1 MALNIGKKMVYLL
14 ALSSFT
20 LATWGI
26 ALFFTPVVTPI
37 MFSGRSVGGTGPF
50 LLGGVALL
58 TVNQET
64 YQRYAKMEAWFKDA
78 KDGSPS
84 PIGIAV
90 NRYQSGR
97 EKMQKLES
105 QVVATEKYYFDE
117 LEYLKN
123 KASEKEPAKNI
134 TLKNG
139 QPVRLTAKYVPLQFE
154 ELKDIDG
161 NTFENLNALGKKID
175 DLDNE
180 IRAMQKV
187 LDDTSKENKKLVD
200 IQADHLQKDADGK
213 TVLGPDGKPIIL
225 VKGLQTKIEEEKA
238 KRQRFAEEFDAIEQA
253 YVNLTLEHFDLTK
266 RRSELDIR
274 FNELRNR
281 GLVTLP

>member
-26 ALFFTPVVTPI
+26 SLFSNPVLTPVIGADGKPKDG
-37 MFSGRSVGGTGPF
+37 SW
-50 LLGGVALL
+50 
-58 TVNQET
+58 QEID
-64 YQRYAKMEAWFKDA
+64 QRKAKIEAWFKDA

-105 QVVATEKYYFDE
+105 QVVVTEKYYFDQ
-117 LEYLKN
+117 LEFLKN

-134 TLKNG
+134 TLKDG
-139 QPVRLTAKYVPLQFE
+139 QPVRLTAKFIPLQFE
-154 ELKDIDG
+154 ELKDRDG
-161 NTFENLNALGKKID
+161 NSFENLNALGKKID

-187 LDDTSKENKKLVD
+187 LDDTSKENKRLVD
-200 IQADHLQKDADGK
+200 IQADHFQKDADGK
-213 TVLGPDGKPIIL
+213 TVLGPDGKPVVL
-225 VKGLQTKIEEEKA
+225 VKGLQTIIEDEKL
-238 KRQRFAEEFDAIEQA
+238 KRKKFAEEFDAVEQA
-253 YVNLTLEHFDLTK
+253 YVNLTLEHFDLMK

-274 FNELRNR
+274 FNELRNS

>member
-26 ALFFTPVVTPI
+26 SLFSNPLLTPVI
-37 MFSGRSVGGTGPF
+37 GPD
-50 LLGGVALL
+50 GKPKEGSW
-58 TVNQET
+58 QEID
-64 YQRYAKMEAWFKDA
+64 QRKAKIETWFKDA

-105 QVVATEKYYFDE
+105 QVAVTEKYYFE
-117 LEYLKN
+117 QLEFLKS

-134 TLKNG
+134 TLKDG
-139 QPVRLTAKYVPLQFE
+139 QPVRLTAKFIPLQFE
-154 ELKDIDG
+154 ELKDRDG
-161 NTFENLNALGKKID
+161 NSFENLIALGKKID

-200 IQADHLQKDADGK
+200 IQADHIQKDADGK

-225 VKGLQTKIEEEKA
+225 VKGLQTMIEEEKA

-253 YVNLTLEHFDLTK
+253 YVNLTIEHFDLAK

-274 FNELRNR
+274 FNELRNS
-281 GLVTLP
+281 GLATLP

>member
-26 ALFFTPVVTPI
+26 ALFSNPVLTPVIGADGKPKDG
-37 MFSGRSVGGTGPF
+37 SW
-50 LLGGVALL
+50 
-58 TVNQET
+58 QEID
-64 YQRYAKMEAWFKDA
+64 QRKAKMEAWFKDA

-84 PIGIAV
+84 PVGIAV

-139 QPVRLTAKYVPLQFE
+139 QAVRLTAKYVPLQFE

>member
-26 ALFFTPVVTPI
+26 ALFSNPVLTPVIGADGKPKDG
-37 MFSGRSVGGTGPF
+37 SW
-50 LLGGVALL
+50 
-58 TVNQET
+58 QEID
-64 YQRYAKMEAWFKDA
+64 QRKAKMEAWFKDA

>member
-26 ALFFTPVVTPI
+26 ALFSNPVLTPVIGADGKPKDG
-37 MFSGRSVGGTGPF
+37 SW
-50 LLGGVALL
+50 
-58 TVNQET
+58 QEID
-64 YQRYAKMEAWFKDA
+64 QRKAKMEAWFKDA

-84 PIGIAV
+84 PVGIAV

-154 ELKDIDG
+154 ELKDSDG

-187 LDDTSKENKKLVD
+187 LDNTSKENKKLVD

-253 YVNLTLEHFDLTK
+253 YVILTLEHFDLTK

>member
-26 ALFFTPVVTPI
+26 SLFSNPVLTPVIGADGKPKDG
-37 MFSGRSVGGTGPF
+37 SW
-50 LLGGVALL
+50 
-58 TVNQET
+58 QEID
-64 YQRYAKMEAWFKDA
+64 QRKAKIEAWFKDA

-90 NRYQSGR
+90 NRYQAGR

-105 QVVATEKYYFDE
+105 QVVATEKYYFE
-117 LEYLKN
+117 QLEFLKS

-139 QPVRLTAKYVPLQFE
+139 QPVRLTAKFIPLQFE

-200 IQADHLQKDADGK
+200 IQADQTQKDADGK

-225 VKGLQTKIEEEKA
+225 VKGLQTKIEEEKF

-274 FNELRNR
+274 FNELRNS

>member
-1 MALNIGKKMVYLL
+1 
-14 ALSSFT
+14 
-20 LATWGI
+20 
-26 ALFFTPVVTPI
+26 
-37 MFSGRSVGGTGPF
+37 
-50 LLGGVALL
+50 
-58 TVNQET
+58 
-64 YQRYAKMEAWFKDA
+64 
-78 KDGSPS
+78 
-84 PIGIAV
+84 
-90 NRYQSGR
+90 
-97 EKMQKLES
+97 LE
-105 QVVATEKYYFDE
+105 
-117 LEYLKN
+117 
-123 KASEKEPAKNI
+123 
-134 TLKNG
+134 
-139 QPVRLTAKYVPLQFE
+139 
-154 ELKDIDG
+154 
-161 NTFENLNALGKKID
+161 KKID

-274 FNELRNR
+274 FTELRNR

>member
-26 ALFFTPVVTPI
+26 ALFSNPVLTPVIGADGKPKDG
-37 MFSGRSVGGTGPF
+37 SW
-50 LLGGVALL
+50 
-58 TVNQET
+58 QEID
-64 YQRYAKMEAWFKDA
+64 QRKAKMEAWFKDA

-266 RRSELDIR
+266 RRAELVIR
-274 FNELRNR
+274 FNELRNS

>member
-26 ALFFTPVVTPI
+26 SLFSNPVLTPVIGADGKPKDG
-37 MFSGRSVGGTGPF
+37 SW
-50 LLGGVALL
+50 
-58 TVNQET
+58 QEID
-64 YQRYAKMEAWFKDA
+64 QRKAKIEAWFKDA

-105 QVVATEKYYFDE
+105 QVAATEKYYFE
-117 LEYLKN
+117 QLEFLKS

-134 TLKNG
+134 TLKDG
-139 QPVRLTAKYVPLQFE
+139 QPVRLTAKFIPLQFE
-154 ELKDIDG
+154 EIKDRDG
-161 NTFENLNALGKKID
+161 NSFENLIALGKKID

-200 IQADHLQKDADGK
+200 IQADQLQKDADGK
-213 TVLGPDGKPIIL
+213 TVVGPDGKPVVL
-225 VKGLQTKIEEEKA
+225 VKGLQTMIEEEKA

-253 YVNLTLEHFDLTK
+253 YVNLTIEHFDLAK
-266 RRSELDIR
+266 RRSELDTR
-274 FNELRNR
+274 FNELRNS
-281 GLVTLP
+281 GLATLP

>member
-26 ALFFTPVVTPI
+26 ALFSNPVLTPVIGADGKPKDG
-37 MFSGRSVGGTGPF
+37 SW
-50 LLGGVALL
+50 
-58 TVNQET
+58 QEID
-64 YQRYAKMEAWFKDA
+64 QRKAKMEAWFKDA

-253 YVNLTLEHFDLTK
+253 YVILTLEHFDLTK